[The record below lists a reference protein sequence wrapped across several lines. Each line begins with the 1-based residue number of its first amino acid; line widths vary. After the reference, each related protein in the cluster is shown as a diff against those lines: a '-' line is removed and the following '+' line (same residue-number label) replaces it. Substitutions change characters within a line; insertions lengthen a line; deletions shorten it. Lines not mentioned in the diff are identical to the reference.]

1 MPRLL
6 PSLFLPLRLFLL
18 LATSM
23 SAHAA
28 DTFTFANP
36 PGPHAVGVKVVQ
48 QYDRS
53 RLYKT
58 AVDQYTGE
66 PARGERARPIQAI
79 VWYPADGGGKRVSFR
94 DYLETAATEDDF
106 GRGRAEVKRLT
117 EASID
122 AGAGTRRA
130 ALLRDLARPMLAVRD
145 ARPREGSFPVAIYA
159 PGFSANAIENA
170 DLCEYLASHGYIV
183 LSSPSL
189 GEHRRTPTLTVDGL
203 ETQARDISWLIGHAG
218 TLAQADTTRVAVVGF
233 SWGGLS
239 NVVAAARDPR
249 IKALVSLDGSLR
261 YFSELVDGG
270 KEAAR
275 NVTPARVALPLLYLG
290 AAPAAA
296 KQGNGKDKVYSFM
309 DEMNYSDVYL
319 VSLMPMRHH
328 DFASYNQ
335 RFAQDDQFGKATRDE
350 VALAYAWAAQYT
362 RHFLDAWL
370 KGDAAGR
377 GFIENTPAANGAPAG
392 MLTADI
398 RRKKES
404 LPPAWEDYVARL
416 AAEGFDQAIPLYEQF
431 VKEGATFR
439 LERNDIICWAESL
452 KQRERFA
459 QAREVYR
466 LGKHLEPSLGAKFAL
481 AEMQRKTG
489 QREEA
494 AQTYRAILALDPD
507 NADAR
512 RYLEQSTMAPATASP
527 APATP

>member
-159 PGFSANAIENA
+159 PGFFANAIENA

-189 GEHRRTPTLTVDGL
+189 GEHRRAPTLTVDGL
-203 ETQARDISWLIGHAG
+203 ET
-218 TLAQADTTRVAVVGF
+218 
-233 SWGGLS
+233 
-239 NVVAAARDPR
+239 
-249 IKALVSLDGSLR
+249 
-261 YFSELVDGG
+261 
-270 KEAAR
+270 
-275 NVTPARVALPLLYLG
+275 
-290 AAPAAA
+290 
-296 KQGNGKDKVYSFM
+296 
-309 DEMNYSDVYL
+309 
-319 VSLMPMRHH
+319 
-328 DFASYNQ
+328 
-335 RFAQDDQFGKATRDE
+335 
-350 VALAYAWAAQYT
+350 
-362 RHFLDAWL
+362 
-370 KGDAAGR
+370 
-377 GFIENTPAANGAPAG
+377 
-392 MLTADI
+392 
-398 RRKKES
+398 
-404 LPPAWEDYVARL
+404 
-416 AAEGFDQAIPLYEQF
+416 
-431 VKEGATFR
+431 
-439 LERNDIICWAESL
+439 
-452 KQRERFA
+452 
-459 QAREVYR
+459 
-466 LGKHLEPSLGAKFAL
+466 
-481 AEMQRKTG
+481 
-489 QREEA
+489 
-494 AQTYRAILALDPD
+494 
-507 NADAR
+507 
-512 RYLEQSTMAPATASP
+512 
-527 APATP
+527 

>member
-18 LATSM
+18 LAASM

-36 PGPHAVGVKVVQ
+36 PGPHAVGVKVVR

-66 PARGERARPIQAI
+66 PAQGERARPIQAI
-79 VWYPADGGGKRVSFR
+79 VWYPADGGGRRVSYR

-117 EASID
+117 EAGID
-122 AGAGTRRA
+122 AGAGSRRG

-145 ARPREGSFPVAIYA
+145 ARPREGRFPVASYA

-189 GEHRRTPTLTVDGL
+189 GEHRRTPALTVDGL
-203 ETQARDISWLIGHAG
+203 ETQARDISWLIGQAA

-270 KEAAR
+270 KDAAR
-275 NVTPARVALPLLYLG
+275 NVTPARVGVPLLYLG
-290 AAPAAA
+290 APPAAV
-296 KQGNGKDKVYSFM
+296 KQENGKDKAYSFI
-309 DEMNYSDVYL
+309 DEMKYSDVYL
-319 VSLMPMRHH
+319 VSLLPMRHH

-335 RFAQDDQFGKATRDE
+335 RFAQDDQFGKAGRDQ
-350 VALAYAWAAQYT
+350 VALAYGWAARYT

-398 RRKKES
+398 RRKTEK

-416 AAEGFDQAIPLYEQF
+416 AAGGFDQAIPLYEQF

-439 LERNDIICWAESL
+439 FEQNDIIGWAESL
-452 KQRERFA
+452 KQRERFT

-466 LGKHLEPSLGAKFAL
+466 LGDHLKPSLGAKFAL
-481 AEMQRKTG
+481 AEMQEKTG
-489 QREEA
+489 QKDAAMQTCRRILDADPGNEA
-494 AQTYRAILALDPD
+494 AKTCLG
-507 NADAR
+507 
-512 RYLEQSTMAPATASP
+512 RYAAAPASL
-527 APATP
+527 AP